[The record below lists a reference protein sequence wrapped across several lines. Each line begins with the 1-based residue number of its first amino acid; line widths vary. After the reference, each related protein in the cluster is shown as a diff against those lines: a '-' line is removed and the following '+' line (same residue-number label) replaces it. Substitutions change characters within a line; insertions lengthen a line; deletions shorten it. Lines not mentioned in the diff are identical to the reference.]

1 MTMRKQTKNNLITLV
16 GTAVVF
22 VTLAALAEGS
32 ALSNKITG
40 LLVPIGIYVILS
52 ISLNLTV
59 GVLGELS
66 LGHAGFMC
74 VGAYVSGTFSLII
87 QNSPNLAVPD
97 WLRFT
102 IAIILGGI
110 MAAVFGVLI
119 GIPVL
124 RLRGDY
130 LAIVTL
136 GFGEIMKSLAN
147 NLYLVMDDNGLH
159 FGFTQAPVLAEDS
172 GEVKELL
179 RGPIGMAAPQDTNI
193 WIVTAVLLICLA
205 ALMMFIDS
213 KSGRACMAVRDN
225 YIAAQSIGI
234 NVTKFRLM
242 AFTISAGIAGVAGA
256 LYSHSLSLLAAKK
269 FDYNL
274 SILILVFVVLGGL
287 GSLRGSIIATIIL
300 YALPELF
307 REVGNYRMLLYA
319 IVLIGMMIF
328 NNAPFFIQLRERIGA
343 SAPVQKLKNIFR
355 KKKTGGAE

>member
-1 MTMRKQTKNNLITLV
+1 MRKQTKNNLITFA
-16 GTAVVF
+16 GAAVLF
-22 VTLAALAEGS
+22 FAMAILAQAGVLN
-32 ALSNKITG
+32 NKITG
-40 LLVPIGIYVILS
+40 LLVPIGIYIILA

-74 VGAYVSGTFSLII
+74 VGAYVSGAVSLVI

-97 WLRFT
+97 GLRFAL
-102 IAIILGGI
+102 AIILGGV
-110 MAAVFGVLI
+110 MAAVFGILI

-147 NLYLVMDDNGLH
+147 NIYLVMDNNGGLH
-159 FGFTQAPVLAEDS
+159 FGFTHAPELAEGS
-172 GEVKELL
+172 EGAKELL

-193 WIVTAVLLICLA
+193 WIVTVVLLICLA
-205 ALMMFIDS
+205 ALMTFIDS

-225 YIAAQSIGI
+225 YIAAQSAGI

-242 AFTISAGIAGVAGA
+242 AFTISAAIAGVAGA
-256 LYSHSLSLLAAKK
+256 LYSHSISLLAAKK

-307 REVGNYRMLLYA
+307 REVGNYRMLIYA

-343 SAPVQKLKNIFR
+343 SAPVQRFKGIF
-355 KKKTGGAE
+355 KKKKAGGAE

>member
-1 MTMRKQTKNNLITLV
+1 MRKQTKNNLITFI
-16 GTAVVF
+16 GAAVLF
-22 VTLAALAEGS
+22 FTMAALSQAG
-32 ALSNKITG
+32 LLNNKING
-40 LLVPIGIYVILS
+40 LLVLIGIYVIAS

-74 VGAYVSGTFSLII
+74 VGVYVSGTVSLVI

-97 WLRFT
+97 WLRFA

-110 MAAVFGVLI
+110 MAAFFGILV

-136 GFGEIMKSLAN
+136 GFGEIMSSLAN
-147 NLYLVMDDNGLH
+147 NIYLVMDNNGLH
-159 FGFTQAPVLAEDS
+159 LGFTQAPEL
-172 GEVKELL
+172 GESSEGAKELL
-179 RGPIGMAAPQDTNI
+179 RGPIGMSAPQDANV
-193 WIVTAVLLICLA
+193 WIVTVVLLICLA
-205 ALMMFIDS
+205 VLMLFIDS

-225 YIAAQSIGI
+225 YIAAQSVGI
-234 NVTKFRLM
+234 NVTKFKLM
-242 AFTISAGIAGVAGA
+242 AFTISAAIAGVAGA
-256 LYSHSLSLLAAKK
+256 LYAHSVSTISANK
-269 FDYNL
+269 FDYNM

-307 REVGNYRMLLYA
+307 REVGQYRMLIYA
-319 IVLIGMMIF
+319 IVLIVMMIF
-328 NNAPFFIQLRERIGA
+328 NNAPFFVQLRERIGA
-343 SAPVQKLKNIFR
+343 SAPVQRFKGIFR
-355 KKKTGGAE
+355 KKKAGGAE

>member
-1 MTMRKQTKNNLITLV
+1 MNMRKQTKNNLITLV
-16 GTAVVF
+16 GTAVLF
-22 VTLAALAEGS
+22 FTMAGLAEGG

-97 WLRFT
+97 WLRFM

-110 MAAVFGVLI
+110 MSAVFGVLI

-179 RGPIGMAAPQDTNI
+179 RGPIGMSAPQDTNI
-193 WIVTAVLLICLA
+193 WIVTVVLLICLA

-242 AFTISAGIAGVAGA
+242 AFSISAGIAGVAGA

-328 NNAPFFIQLRERIGA
+328 NNAPFFIQFRERIGA
-343 SAPVQKLKNIFR
+343 SAPVR
-355 KKKTGGAE
+355 KFKDLFKGKKSGGVE

>member
-1 MTMRKQTKNNLITLV
+1 MRKQTKSNLITFV
-16 GTAVVF
+16 GTFIVF
-22 VTLAALAEGS
+22 IALGVLLRAGV
-32 ALSNKITG
+32 LNNKITG
-40 LLVPIGIYVILS
+40 LLMPIGIYVILA

-66 LGHAGFMC
+66 LGHAGFWC
-74 VGAYVSGTFSLII
+74 VGAYVSGAVSLIL
-87 QNSPNLAVPD
+87 QNSPNVDVPVP
-97 WLRFT
+97 LRFSL
-102 IAIILGGI
+102 ALVAGGAA
-110 MAAVFGVLI
+110 AAVFGVLI

-136 GFGEIMKSLAN
+136 GFGEIIKSLAN
-147 NLYLVMDDNGLH
+147 NIYLVSDNHGLH
-159 FGFTQAPVLAEDS
+159 FGFTQAPDL
-172 GEVKELL
+172 GEGSEGAKELL
-179 RGPIGMAAPQDTNI
+179 RGPIGMSAPQDTNI
-193 WIVTAVLLICLA
+193 GIVIVVLLICLA
-205 ALMMFIDS
+205 VLMMFIDS

-225 YIAAQSIGI
+225 YIAAQSVGI

-242 AFTISAGIAGVAGA
+242 AFTISAAIAGVAGG
-256 LYSHSLSLLAAKK
+256 LYSHSISLVAAKK
-269 FDYNL
+269 FDYNA

-307 REVGNYRMLLYA
+307 REVGQYRMLIYA

-343 SAPVQKLKNIFR
+343 SAPVRRLKGIFR
-355 KKKTGGAE
+355 KKSAGGAE

>member
-1 MTMRKQTKNNLITLV
+1 MRKQTKNNLITFI
-16 GTAVVF
+16 GTAVLF
-22 VTLAALAEGS
+22 PAMAALSQAG
-32 ALSNKITG
+32 ALDNKTTG
-40 LLVPIGIYVILS
+40 LLVPIGIYVILA

-74 VGAYVSGTFSLII
+74 IGAYVSGALSLVIR
-87 QNSPNLAVPD
+87 NSPNLAVPD

-102 IAIILGGI
+102 IAVTAGGV

-136 GFGEIMKSLAN
+136 GFGEIIKSLAN
-147 NLYLVMDDNGLH
+147 NIYLVMDNNGLH
-159 FGFTQAPVLAEDS
+159 FGFTQAPQLAENS
-172 GEVKELL
+172 ENAKELL
-179 RGPIGMAAPQDTNI
+179 RGPIGMSAPQDTNI
-193 WIVTAVLLICLA
+193 WIVTVVLLICLA
-205 ALMMFIDS
+205 ALMAFIDS

-225 YIAAQSIGI
+225 YIAAQSVGI

-242 AFTISAGIAGVAGA
+242 AFTISAAVAGVAGG
-256 LYSHSLSLLAAKK
+256 LYSHSISFLAAKK
-269 FDYNL
+269 FDYNT

-287 GSLRGSIIATIIL
+287 GSLRGSIIATIVL
-300 YALPELF
+300 YALPEIF
-307 REVGNYRMLLYA
+307 REVGNYRMLIYA

-328 NNAPFFIQLRERIGA
+328 NNAPFFIQLRERVGA
-343 SAPVQKLKNIFR
+343 SAPVRRIKELF
-355 KKKTGGAE
+355 KKKNAGGAE